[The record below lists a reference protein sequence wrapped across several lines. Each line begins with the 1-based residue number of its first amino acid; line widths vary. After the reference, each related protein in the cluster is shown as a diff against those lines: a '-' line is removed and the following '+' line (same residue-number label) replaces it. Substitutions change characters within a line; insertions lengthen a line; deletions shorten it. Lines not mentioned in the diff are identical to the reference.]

1 MLIENK
7 ALFLQSQNKSTM
19 KKLFFTLTILMLFQH
34 SIFAQTKTEE
44 QNVFSKSYDYV
55 NDFEKILTEKQKE
68 TLNTSL
74 KSFEKKALYKIVIV
88 SVPSIKPYTTF
99 PEYAH
104 GLDQY
109 LASNPKF
116 DPTILI
122 VVSKTLRQIQ
132 VLSIDLIR
140 YKLSDEET
148 QNILTNY
155 TIPEFKKGD
164 YYKGLENAVN
174 QIIEKMK

>member
-1 MLIENK
+1 
-7 ALFLQSQNKSTM
+7 M
-19 KKLFFTLTILMLFQH
+19 KKLFFALTILLLLPNYI
-34 SIFAQTKTEE
+34 SAQSKTEQ
-44 QNVFSKSYDYV
+44 QNIFSKSYNYV
-55 NDFEKILTEKQKE
+55 NDFEKILTEKQIE
-68 TLNTSL
+68 TLNTTL
-74 KSFEKKALYKIVIV
+74 KTFEKKALYKIVIV
-88 SVPSIKPYTTF
+88 SVPSIKPYDSF

-109 LASNPKF
+109 LASDPKL

-140 YKLSDEET
+140 YKLSDDET
-148 QNILTNY
+148 QSILTNF

-164 YYKGLENAVN
+164 YYQGLENAVT
-174 QIIEKMK
+174 QIIDKMK

>member
-1 MLIENK
+1 
-7 ALFLQSQNKSTM
+7 M
-19 KKLFFTLTILMLFQH
+19 KKFFFALTILLLLPNYI
-34 SIFAQTKTEE
+34 SAQTKTEE
-44 QNVFSKSYDYV
+44 QNVFSKSYNYV
-55 NDFEKILTEKQKE
+55 NDFEKILTEKQIE
-68 TLNTSL
+68 TLNTTL

-88 SVPSIKPYTTF
+88 SVSNIKPYESF

-109 LASNPKF
+109 LAKDPKF

-140 YKLSDEET
+140 YKLSDDET
-148 QNILTNY
+148 QNILTNFA
-155 TIPEFKKGD
+155 IPEFKKGD
-164 YYKGLENAVN
+164 YYQGLENAVG

>member
-1 MLIENK
+1 
-7 ALFLQSQNKSTM
+7 M
-19 KKLFFTLTILMLFQH
+19 KKLFFALTILLLLPNYI
-34 SIFAQTKTEE
+34 SAQTKTEE
-44 QNVFSKSYDYV
+44 QNIFSNSYNYV
-55 NDFEKILTEKQKE
+55 NDFEKILTEKQIE
-68 TLNTSL
+68 TLNTTL

-88 SVPSIKPYTTF
+88 SVPTIKPYDNF

-104 GLDQY
+104 KLDEY
-109 LASNPKF
+109 LSKDPKL

-148 QNILTNY
+148 QTILTNF

-164 YYKGLENAVN
+164 YYQGLENAVV